1 MAATG
6 ARIVLVLFGG
16 SPIALNG
23 LEDMVE
29 AVVFAWYPGQEG
41 GRALA
46 DVLFGD
52 ACPSGK
58 LPVTFPKSL
67 DQLPPFTDYSM
78 TGRTY
83 RYATAEPLYPFG
95 FGLSY
100 TTFAYSDLRL
110 AKDRLAAGEALEF
123 DVKLANTGAR
133 AGEEVV
139 QVYLR
144 DLETS
149 VPAPLNSLVGFQR
162 VSLEAGESK
171 SLSFNIP
178 AERMMLVDDE
188 GHFKLEAGRFRLMV
202 GSCSPGQRGQQLGA
216 SQALVGEFEVV

>member
-1 MAATG
+1 M
-6 ARIVLVLFGG
+6 
-16 SPIALNG
+16 
-23 LEDMVE
+23 
-29 AVVFAWYPGQEG
+29 
-41 GRALA
+41 A

-67 DQLPPFTDYSM
+67 DQLPPFTDYNM
-78 TGRTY
+78 AGRTY

-100 TTFAYSDLRL
+100 TKFAYSDLRL
-110 AKDRLAAGEALEF
+110 AKNRLAAGEALEF
-123 DVKLANTGAR
+123 KFKLANTGAK
-133 AGEEVV
+133 AAEEVV
-139 QVYLR
+139 QVYLA

-149 VPAPLNSLVGFQR
+149 VPAPMNSLVAFQR
-162 VSLEAGESK
+162 VRLAAGESQT
-171 SLSFNIP
+171 LSFNLP

-188 GHFKLEAGRFRLMV
+188 GQFKLEAGRFRLVV

-216 SQALVGEFEVV
+216 VPALVEEFEVI